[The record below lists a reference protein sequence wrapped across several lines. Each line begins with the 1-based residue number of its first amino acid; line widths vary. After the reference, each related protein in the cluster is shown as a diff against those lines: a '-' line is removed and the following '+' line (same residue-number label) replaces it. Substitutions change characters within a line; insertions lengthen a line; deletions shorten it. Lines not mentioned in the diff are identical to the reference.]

1 MTHTRN
7 GTAEDSIPIDRKPN
21 GRGSRRCATRVARS
35 VRFLA
40 FTIAVTTGA
49 FAPLSAQPRIANTV
63 LDTISSDQ
71 ASFRLVRAVEGLDQP
86 WSFAFLPDGDVLV
99 TERRGTLWRVGP
111 RSTDEVAGTPRV
123 VASGQ
128 GGLLD
133 IALHPDFTSNRL
145 VYLSFSDRYQG
156 GLGTAVAR
164 ARLDGV
170 ALQDMEVIF
179 RMNRSTSGGRHFGSR
194 LIFGTDDMLYIT
206 IGDRGTPNRSQDR
219 EDHAGTVIRIA
230 ADGSIP
236 EDNPFVGRSDAAP
249 EVYSYGHRNAQGIAL
264 HPETGEIWLHE
275 HGPQGG
281 DEINIVA
288 AGNNYGWPVITYGVN
303 YGSGTPIGEGTSR
316 PGMEQPV
323 IYWSPSIAPSG
334 MAFYFG
340 DSFPEWQ
347 GDIFVGALRGRHLR
361 RVELDGDEVVGQ
373 ELLLLGTVGRIR
385 DVRQGPDGY
394 LYVITDESDGGLYR
408 LEPAR

>member
-1 MTHTRN
+1 MTYIN
-7 GTAEDSIPIDRKPN
+7 DRTTETEASAVPRPN
-21 GRGSRRCATRVARS
+21 ARRADRRTTHGSRGAPI
-35 VRFLA
+35 LA
-40 FTIAVTTGA
+40 FCLIVSVGA
-49 FAPLSAQPRIANTV
+49 PALLDARPRMTNTV

-71 ASFRLVRAVEGLDQP
+71 ASFRLVRAVEGLDEP

-111 RSTDEVAGTPRV
+111 QSTDEVTGTPRV

-133 IALHPDFTSNRL
+133 IALHPAFASNRL

-164 ARLDGV
+164 ARLDGA

-194 LIFGTDDMLYIT
+194 LIFGTDGMLYIT

-323 IYWSPSIAPSG
+323 LHWSPSIAPSG
-334 MAFYFG
+334 MAFYSG
-340 DSFPEWQ
+340 NSFPEWR
-347 GDIFVGALRGRHLR
+347 GDIFVGALRGQHLR
-361 RVELDGDEVVGQ
+361 RLELDGDEVVGQ

-385 DVRQGPDGY
+385 DVRQGPDGSLY
-394 LYVITDESDGGLYR
+394 LITDESDGGLYR